1 MAELIRDTRSWPHW
15 PWLAVRR
22 ELADGELDHG
32 LVYEEDVA
40 AGEHLRVFG
49 STLQA
54 EVALVEGTLIDG
66 KELAVVEEYESL
78 EAMLAEGWT
87 AAL

>member
-1 MAELIRDTRSWPHW
+1 MADLIRDTRSWPHW

-22 ELADGELDHG
+22 ELGDGEVDHG
-32 LVYEEDVA
+32 LIYEEDVTA
-40 AGEHLRVFG
+40 AHDVRVFG

-66 KELAVVEEYESL
+66 KGLAVVEEYESL
-78 EAMLAEGWT
+78 DAMLAEGWR
-87 AAL
+87 AAP